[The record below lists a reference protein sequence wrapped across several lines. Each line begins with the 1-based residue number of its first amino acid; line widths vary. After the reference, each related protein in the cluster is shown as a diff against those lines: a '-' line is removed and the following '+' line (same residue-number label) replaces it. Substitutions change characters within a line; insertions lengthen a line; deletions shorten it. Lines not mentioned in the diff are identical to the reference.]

1 MKQNTRF
8 MYRSAKTKD
17 RLLIEAVLPS
27 TRNLF
32 DSLLNIGGSITHVF
46 RNLGSRAIV
55 LQGKTDRVKWTIR
68 TEMSGQEDLSD
79 NDEVLQIRVPLG
91 YDLDEMGIIEKFEKG
106 RILLSFPAS

>member
-1 MKQNTRF
+1 

-17 RLLIEAVLPS
+17 RLLIEAVLPGMRIPQAYI
-27 TRNLF
+27 TLF
-32 DSLLNIGGSITHVF
+32 AGGSISHVF
-46 RNLGSRAIV
+46 RNLACRAIV

-68 TEMSGQEDLSD
+68 TDTSGTKCVPES
-79 NDEVLQIRVPLG
+79 DEVLQIRVPLG